1 MESEQDN
8 VENDVLL
15 QLGRILKEKDH
26 LRSLE
31 IASSP
36 TAPRNDVIDED
47 A

>member
-26 LRSLE
+26 IR
-31 IASSP
+31 A
-36 TAPRNDVIDED
+36 ANED